1 MILTKDDIEEIEID
15 LTGICNLS
23 CYICSRNF
31 KHAQYMV
38 KKNIRPLSQ
47 IIAQIDQFTNLKR
60 FVCAGTLS
68 EPTLHPEFLQL
79 IAYLNSRN
87 LKYEIFTNA
96 NTHDLA
102 WWKLLGEKVNA
113 QSRTVFTVCGS
124 TQELHEY
131 YRVGSS
137 LQQILD
143 NAAAYRKNGKKND
156 WVQHILFEYNKEDY
170 KNNMHTIFE
179 QFSHHFQVQS
189 EGRRRLNEKLK
200 DCPAGICPVHK
211 VKSVQDMLFSKMKP
225 LNSKDVA
232 IECESYRCK
241 KLYINQFGKVAF
253 CFTHA
258 EFENDY
264 IQDLDNIDYSK
275 VYDYNYYDCFLCSK
289 LSRMYMDQ
297 LNLTFIC

>member
-79 IAYLNSRN
+79 IDYLNIRN
-87 LKYEIFTNA
+87 LKYEIFSNG
-96 NTHDLA
+96 NTHDKA
-102 WWKLLGEKVNA
+102 WWEELGKRVNA
-113 QSRTVFTVCGS
+113 QSRTIFTICGS
-124 TQELHEY
+124 TQKLHEY

-143 NAAAYRKNGKKND
+143 NAAAYRKCNKKTD
-156 WVQHILFEYNKEDY
+156 WVQHILFEYNKDDY
-170 KNNMHTIFE
+170 VKNMHTIFD
-179 QFSHHFQVQS
+179 QFSYHFQVQS
-189 EGRRRLNEKLK
+189 EGRRRLNEKLR
-200 DCPAGICPVHK
+200 DCPPGVCPVRK
-211 VKSVQDMLFSKMKP
+211 VESVQDMLFGKIEPLKSK
-225 LNSKDVA
+225 NVVID
-232 IECESYRCK
+232 CQSYKSK
-241 KLYINQFGKVAF
+241 KLYINQFGKVSF

-264 IQDLDNIDYSK
+264 IQDIERIDYSK
-275 VYDYNYYDCFLCSK
+275 VYDYCYYDCFLCSK
-289 LSRMYMDQ
+289 YSRMYMDL